1 MRFLSRVCKV
11 IAPVLLVASV
21 SSAQLMSG
29 VNLDVIK
36 VGKVGI
42 SQGKID
48 SLSRMLALQQGQ
60 GRQLPPEALTQVRWA
75 VIDNLVGQELLKLEV
90 AKLGLKAS
98 PQKVDSLLALFKGQ
112 FPSEEAFNKELKK
125 SGASLADFKKKIENQ
140 VLSDMIL
147 EKKVS
152 YPKDPSDKDIEAYWS
167 RHKAEAQIN
176 DTLSG
181 ARILLKIEK
190 GDNAQT
196 IQDKKDMLKGYAA
209 QVRSNRA
216 SFAQLAAQYS
226 DEADA
231 KKTGGVM
238 ERFVAKNEG
247 AEFAAAIKDLKVGDI
262 SAPFT
267 TKNSVVIFMLT
278 EKNDGKMES
287 YKHKIDYIL
296 RVEAERNRQQAI
308 KDYLDALGKSY
319 KVQYLNKDY
328 TPPEAIGD
336 NK

>member
-1 MRFLSRVCKV
+1 
-11 IAPVLLVASV
+11 
-21 SSAQLMSG
+21 
-29 VNLDVIK
+29 
-36 VGKVGI
+36 
-42 SQGKID
+42 
-48 SLSRMLALQQGQ
+48 
-60 GRQLPPEALTQVRWA
+60 
-75 VIDNLVGQELLKLEV
+75 
-90 AKLGLKAS
+90 
-98 PQKVDSLLALFKGQ
+98 
-112 FPSEEAFNKELKK
+112 
-125 SGASLADFKKKIENQ
+125 
-140 VLSDMIL
+140 
-147 EKKVS
+147 
-152 YPKDPSDKDIEAYWS
+152 
-167 RHKAEAQIN
+167 
-176 DTLSG
+176 
-181 ARILLKIEK
+181 
-190 GDNAQT
+190 
-196 IQDKKDMLKGYAA
+196 QDKKDMLKGYAA

-308 KDYLDALGKSY
+308 K
-319 KVQYLNKDY
+319 
-328 TPPEAIGD
+328 
-336 NK
+336 